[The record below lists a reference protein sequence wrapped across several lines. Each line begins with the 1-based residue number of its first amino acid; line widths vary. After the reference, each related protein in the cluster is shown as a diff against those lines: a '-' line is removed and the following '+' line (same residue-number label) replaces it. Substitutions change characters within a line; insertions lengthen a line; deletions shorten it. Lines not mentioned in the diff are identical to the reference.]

1 MSDVKVTLL
10 SWTEKPVETIYSL
23 WQASKNEE
31 PLIPIHEVNRGDAED
46 LFQKIIDQR
55 IPIGEHINFVFM
67 LEGVSVS
74 FREQMVRHRIGT
86 HVGENFGV
94 DIVPDLAGSSWW
106 SQSMRI
112 QDMSHFAE
120 NGNFRIPQTVKDL
133 GERYVQSWKVDMGRI
148 QEMYQSW
155 IHTGIPMEDARDLI
169 PLGAQHRISWSLN
182 LAALQ
187 HVIGKRSCWILQ
199 AGLWFPVIKGM
210 IEELRTK
217 VDPLLGNLALP
228 PCVSGSGCYNTC
240 AFKLENERRVD
251 GSDKHDPCPM
261 YLNETGDNHPTEDPF
276 RVRKVEYE
284 SLWGFGSEIATTN
297 GEN

>member
-1 MSDVKVTLL
+1 MSDVKVTLM

-23 WQASKNEE
+23 WEASKNESK
-31 PLIPIHEVNRGDAED
+31 LIPINEVNRDDAVE
-46 LFQKIIDQR
+46 LFDKIIAQR

-67 LEGVSVS
+67 LENVSVS

-112 QDMSHFAE
+112 QDMSHFCE

-133 GERYVQSWKVDMGRI
+133 GPEAVQGWKEDMGKI
-148 QEMYQSW
+148 QGMYADW
-155 IHTGIPMEDARDLI
+155 LDMGVPMEDARDLI
-169 PLGAQHRISWSLN
+169 PLGATHRISWSLN

-210 IEELRTK
+210 VEELRTK
-217 VDPLLGNLALP
+217 VDPLLGNLANP
-228 PCVSGSGCYNTC
+228 PCLNSCKDFGGCVFN
-240 AFKLENERRVD
+240 LENERRVD
-251 GSDKHDPCPM
+251 GSDAHHACPL
-261 YLNETGDNHPTEDPF
+261 YLEENNLAQPTDIDFKDRAKDYSE
-276 RVRKVEYE
+276 
-284 SLWGFGSEIATTN
+284 LWNFKFEGTDDA
-297 GEN
+297 